1 MTLAIMQPYIFPY
14 LGYFQLINASD
25 KFLLLDDV
33 AYINKGWINR
43 NRILINGKAQF
54 FVMPLVGASQNRTIN
69 SLHLLEDNKWRSKLI
84 RTLEMAY
91 KKGVGYDEFFPV
103 LKDVLNFNCN
113 RLSDFLANCI
123 ETICNFLEVKT
134 SILYSTSCY
143 NNADLKAQNRI
154 IDLCLKENAKT
165 YINAS
170 GGRSLYQKD
179 HFERSGIKLQF
190 LNSELCPYYQPATDE
205 FVPGLSIIDM
215 LMNNSKQFVKEQLNN
230 FKLD

>member
-1 MTLAIMQPYIFPY
+1 MQPYFLPY
-14 LGYFQLINASD
+14 IGYFQLINASD

-43 NRILINGKAQF
+43 NRILINGEPQF
-54 FVMPLVGASQNRTIN
+54 FVMPVLAASQNRTIN
-69 SLHLLEDNKWRSKLI
+69 SLHLLEEDKWKSKLI
-84 RTLEMAY
+84 RTIEMSY
-91 KKGVGYDEFFPV
+91 KKGIGYDDFFPV
-103 LKDVLNFNCN
+103 LKVVLSFNCN
-113 RLSDFLANCI
+113 RLSDFIANSI
-123 ETICNFLEVKT
+123 EIICNFLEIKT
-134 SILYSTSCY
+134 PIVCSTSFY
-143 NNADLKAQNRI
+143 NNSELKAQNRI

-179 HFERSGIKLQF
+179 DFESFGIQLKF
-190 LNSELCPYYQPATDE
+190 LTSELCPYQQFGASK

-215 LMNNSKQFVKEQLNN
+215 LMNNPKHFVQDQLTN